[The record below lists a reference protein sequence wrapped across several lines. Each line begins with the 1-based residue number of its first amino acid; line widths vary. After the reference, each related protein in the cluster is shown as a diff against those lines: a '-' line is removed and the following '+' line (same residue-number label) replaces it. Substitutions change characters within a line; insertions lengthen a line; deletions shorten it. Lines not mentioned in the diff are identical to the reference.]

1 MEHDWNPNL
10 LVLTEDEL
18 YANHDTVTKRGVGRC
33 HRCGAVRISV
43 PLDLE
48 FGGNGPWP
56 WQTEPNPECLG
67 KSQPSR

>member
-1 MEHDWNPNL
+1 MEHDWDPNPHA
-10 LVLTEDEL
+10 LTEDEL
-18 YANHDTVTKRGVGRC
+18 YGNHDNATKRIVSRC
-33 HRCGAVRISV
+33 DQCGAVRISV

-48 FGGNGPWP
+48 FGENGPWP